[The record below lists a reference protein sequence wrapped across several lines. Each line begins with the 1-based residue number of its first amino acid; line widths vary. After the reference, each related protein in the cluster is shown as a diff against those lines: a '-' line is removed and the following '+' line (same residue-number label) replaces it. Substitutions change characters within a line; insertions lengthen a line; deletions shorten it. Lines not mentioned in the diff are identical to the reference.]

1 MLRLMLLKRGK
12 RRGEERVGE
21 GGEEREG
28 REGEI
33 DVDMSHK

>member
-21 GGEEREG
+21 GRGKG

-33 DVDMSHK
+33 DADMSHK